1 MMTLALIPVRNPF
14 AGASM
19 RYLLTNLS
27 LNLGEEKLDLARPL
41 SQALGGKPHDYSDV
55 VLERRSLDARHK
67 GAIRFLVALSFETQ
81 RDFADMELSPGL
93 KLEPAPP
100 LSPYLVAP
108 APRKSRVVIV
118 GSGPAGTFCA
128 LRLLDYGIEPII
140 LERGP
145 AMSERVQCINEL
157 WQHGKLNPEANSQ
170 FGEGGAGTFSDGKLT
185 TRIGHP
191 ATRYVLETFVNY
203 GANPRILYLAKPH
216 VGTDVI
222 RKCSVLIRKAAETR
236 GVRYRWKSK
245 LTDIHFENGN
255 VKAAVLQDGEEIP
268 CDAIVLAPGHSARD
282 TFEMLH
288 RHAVAMRQK
297 PFAMGV
303 RVEHPQ
309 DFIDRNQYGPS
320 KGHSSLPPADYK
332 LVCNLGLNR
341 AAYSFC
347 MCPGGEVIQCA
358 SEEGGVVVNG
368 MSNEKRDSGFANSG
382 LVAKVT
388 TADFGSDHLLGGMYF
403 QRTWEQKAFKAA
415 GETYGAPATSV
426 VDFMRMKGSGKLPR
440 TSFRPFAVPSDI
452 RLCLPE
458 FVQEQLRGALPVFDK
473 KIHGFASSEALLIAI
488 ESRTSSPIQLLRG
501 EDGQSVSHQG
511 LYPCGE
517 GAGFAG
523 GITSAAVDG
532 IRVAE
537 WIAQKAG
544 APVFQAFEK
553 QVRASELA
561 NEY

>member
-1 MMTLALIPVRNPF
+1 
-14 AGASM
+14 M
-19 RYLLTNLS
+19 RYLLTNLP
-27 LNLGEEKLDLARPL
+27 LNLGEEKLDLAGPL
-41 SQALGGKPHDYSDV
+41 SHALGGKPADYSGV

-67 GAIRFLVALSFETQ
+67 GAIRFLVALSFDTP
-81 RDFADMELSPGL
+81 RDFAVVELSAGL

-108 APRKSRVVIV
+108 APTKPRVVIV

-128 LRLLDYGIEPII
+128 LRLLDYGIEPIL

-145 AMSERVQCINEL
+145 AMGERVQAINAL
-157 WQHGKLNPEANSQ
+157 WQSGKLNPEANSQ

-191 ATRYVLETFVNY
+191 ATRYVLETFVKY

-222 RKCSVLIRKAAETR
+222 RKCSVRIRKDAEAR
-236 GVRYRWKSK
+236 GVRYLWKSK
-245 LTDIHFENGN
+245 LTDIHFEKGK
-255 VKAAVLQDGEEIP
+255 VRAAVLQNGEEIP

-288 RHAVAMRQK
+288 RHGIAMRQK

-309 DFIDRNQYGPS
+309 DFIDKNQYGPS
-320 KGHSSLPPADYK
+320 KGHPSLPPADYK

-403 QRTWEQKAFKAA
+403 QRIWEQKAFHAA
-415 GETYGAPATSV
+415 GETYGAPATSML
-426 VDFMRMKGSGKLPR
+426 DFMRLKGSGQLPR
-440 TSFRPFAVPSDI
+440 TSFRPFAVPSVL

-458 FVQEQLRGALPVFDK
+458 FVQEQLRGALPAFDK
-473 KIHGFASSEALLIAI
+473 KIHGFTSKEAILLAI
-488 ESRTSSPIQLLRG
+488 ESRTSSPIQLMRG
-501 EDGQSVSHQG
+501 EDGQSISHAG

-544 APVFQAFEK
+544 APAFQAFEK
-553 QVRASELA
+553 SVRASELA

>member
-1 MMTLALIPVRNPF
+1 
-14 AGASM
+14 M
-19 RYLLTNLS
+19 RYLISNLP
-27 LNLGEEKLDLARPL
+27 LNLGDEALDLTRPL
-41 SQALGGKPHDYSDV
+41 AQALGGAPRDYRAV
-55 VLERRSLDARHK
+55 TLERRSLDARHK
-67 GAIRFLVALSFETQ
+67 GAIRFLTALSFDTE
-81 RDFADMELSPGL
+81 RRLEMGSLPGGL
-93 KLEPAPP
+93 KLDPAPV
-100 LSPYLVAP
+100 STPYAVAP
-108 APRKSRVVIV
+108 PPCKPRVVIV

-128 LRLLDYGIEPII
+128 LRLLDYGLEPIV

-145 AMSERVQCINEL
+145 AMGERVKAITGL
-157 WQHGKLNPEANSQ
+157 WKDAVLDPEANAQ

-191 ATRYVLETFVNY
+191 ATRYVLEAFVRF
-203 GANPRILYLAKPH
+203 GANPRILYLSKPH

-222 RKCSVLIRKAAETR
+222 RRCAVLIRKEAEAR
-236 GVRYRWKSK
+236 GARYRFRAR
-245 LTDIHFENGN
+245 LVDVRFDATGR
-255 VKAAVLQDGEEIP
+255 VRAAALASGEELP
-268 CDAIVLAPGHSARD
+268 CEALVLAPGHSARD

-288 RHAVAMRQK
+288 GHGLAMRQK

-309 DFIDRNQYGPS
+309 DLIDRSQYGPS
-320 KGHSSLPPADYK
+320 AGHPSLPAADYK
-332 LVCNLGLNR
+332 LVCNFGLNR

-347 MCPGGEVIQCA
+347 MCPGGEVTQCS
-358 SEEGGVVVNG
+358 SEPGGVVVNG

-382 LVAKVT
+382 LVAKVN

-403 QRTWEQKAFKAA
+403 QRRWEQAAFRAA
-415 GETYGAPATSV
+415 GETYGAPAMAV
-426 VDFMRMKGSGKLPR
+426 QDFLKGRATGQLPR
-440 TSFRPFAVPSDI
+440 TSFRPFAVAAD
-452 RLCLPE
+452 LQTCLPD
-458 FVQEQLRGALPVFDK
+458 FVREQLAGALPAFDRK
-473 KIHGFASSEALLIAI
+473 LHGFTSREAILLAI

-501 EDGQSVSHQG
+501 EDGQSLSHPG

-537 WIAQKAG
+537 WIAQASG
-544 APVFQAFEK
+544 APIFQPFEK
-553 QVRASELA
+553 QVRAADLA

>member
-1 MMTLALIPVRNPF
+1 
-14 AGASM
+14 M
-19 RYLLTNLS
+19 RYLLSNLP
-27 LNLGEEKLDLARPL
+27 LNLGEEALDLAKPL
-41 SQALGGKPHDYSDV
+41 AHALGGAPKEYRAV
-55 VLERRSLDARHK
+55 TLERRSLDARHK
-67 GAIRFLVALSFETQ
+67 GAIRFLTALSFESN
-81 RDFADMELSPGL
+81 RALVLGPLPGGL
-93 KLEPAPP
+93 KLDQAPDSAP
-100 LSPYLVAP
+100 YTVASP
-108 APRKSRVVIV
+108 PRRPRVVVV

-128 LRLLDYGIEPII
+128 LRLLDYGIEPVV

-145 AMSERVQCINEL
+145 AMGERVKAIAGL
-157 WQHGKLNPEANSQ
+157 WKDAVLDPEANAQ

-191 ATRYVLETFVNY
+191 ATRYVLDAFVRF

-222 RKCSVLIRKAAETR
+222 RRCAVLIRKEAEARGAQYRFHSRLADVRFDAA
-236 GVRYRWKSK
+236 GQVC
-245 LTDIHFENGN
+245 
-255 VKAAVLQDGEEIP
+255 AAVLADGEEIP
-268 CDAIVLAPGHSARD
+268 CEALVLAPGHSARD

-288 RHAVAMRQK
+288 GHGVAMRQK

-309 DFIDRNQYGPS
+309 DLIDRSQYGPS
-320 KGHSSLPPADYK
+320 MGHPSLPAADYK
-332 LVCNLGLNR
+332 LVCNFGLNR

-347 MCPGGEVIQCA
+347 MCPGGEVIQCS
-358 SEEGGVVVNG
+358 SEAGGVVVNG
-368 MSNEKRDSGFANSG
+368 MSNEKRNSGFANSG
-382 LVAKVT
+382 LVAKVN

-403 QRTWEQKAFKAA
+403 QRKWEQAAFRAA
-415 GETYGAPATSV
+415 GETYGAPAMAV
-426 VDFMRMKGSGKLPR
+426 QDFLKGRATGRLPR
-440 TSFRPFAVPSDI
+440 TSFRPFAVAADLST
-452 RLCLPE
+452 CLPD
-458 FVQEQLRGALPVFDK
+458 FVQEQLVGALPTFDK
-473 KIHGFASSEALLIAI
+473 KIHGFASREAILLAI

-501 EDGQSVSHQG
+501 ENGQSVSHPG

-537 WIAQKAG
+537 WIAQTAG

-553 QVRASELA
+553 QVRAGDLA

>member
-1 MMTLALIPVRNPF
+1 
-14 AGASM
+14 M
-19 RYLLTNLS
+19 RYLLSNLP
-27 LNLGEEKLDLARPL
+27 LALGEEALDPAAVLAR
-41 SQALGGKPHDYSDV
+41 ALGGGPGAYRSA

-67 GAIRFLVALSFETQ
+67 GAIRFLATFSFE
-81 RDFADMELSPGL
+81 ADQDLPDAALPVGA
-93 KLEPAPP
+93 KLTEAPP
-100 LSPYLVAP
+100 PSPYAVP
-108 APRKSRVVIV
+108 PVPSRPRVVVV

-128 LRLLDYGIEPII
+128 LRLLDYGIAPVV

-145 AMSERVQCINEL
+145 AMSERVQGVNAL
-157 WQHGKLNPEANSQ
+157 WKEGRFVPDANAQ

-191 ATRYVLETFVNY
+191 ATRYVLEAFVKH

-222 RKCSVLIRKAAETR
+222 RKCAVLMRRDAEAR
-236 GVRYRWKSK
+236 GAVYRWKSP
-245 LTDIHFENGN
+245 LADLRFDGEGR
-255 VKAAVLQDGEEIP
+255 VRAAVLASGEELP
-268 CDAIVLAPGHSARD
+268 CDALVLAPGHSARD

-288 RHAVAMRQK
+288 RHGVAMRQK
-297 PFAMGV
+297 PFAVGV
-303 RVEHPQ
+303 RIEHPQ
-309 DFIDRNQYGPS
+309 DLIDRAQYGPS
-320 KGHSSLPPADYK
+320 KGHPSLPPADYK
-332 LVCNLGLNR
+332 LVCNFGLNR

-368 MSNEKRDSGFANSG
+368 MSNEARNSGFANSG
-382 LVAKVT
+382 LVAKVNT
-388 TADFGSDHLLGGMYF
+388 SDFGSEHLLAGMHF
-403 QRTWEQKAFKAA
+403 QRTWEQKAFRAA

-426 VDFMRMKGSGKLPR
+426 FDFLKGRASGQLPR
-440 TSFRPFAVPSDI
+440 SSFRPFAVPADI
-452 RLCLPE
+452 RTCLPD
-458 FVQEQLRGALPVFDK
+458 FIQEQIRGALPVFDK
-473 KIHGFASSEALLIAI
+473 KLHGFTSREALLLAI

-501 EDGQSVSHQG
+501 EDGQSVSHPG

>member
-1 MMTLALIPVRNPF
+1 MDPGLEPRRAPTAEDPV
-14 AGASM
+14 
-19 RYLLTNLS
+19 RYLLANLP
-27 LNLGEEKLDLARPL
+27 LNLGEEALDLAVPL
-41 SQALGGKPHDYSDV
+41 AHALGGRAGDYRAV
-55 VLERRSLDARHK
+55 ALERRSLDARHK
-67 GAIRFLVALSFETQ
+67 GAIRFLVSLSFETE
-81 RDFADMELSPGL
+81 RPLALGLLPGGL
-93 KLEPAPP
+93 KLDPAPEAA
-100 LSPYLVAP
+100 PYAVP
-108 APRKSRVVIV
+108 PVTRKPRVVVV

-128 LRLLDYGIEPII
+128 LRLLDYGLEPVV

-145 AMSERVQCINEL
+145 AMGERVKAISGL
-157 WQHGKLNPEANSQ
+157 WKDAVLDPEANAQ

-191 ATRYVLETFVNY
+191 ATRYVLDTFVRF

-222 RKCSVLIRKAAETR
+222 RRCAVLIRKDAEAR
-236 GVRYRWKSK
+236 GARYRFRAR
-245 LTDIHFENGN
+245 LADVRFDERGR
-255 VKAAVLQDGEEIP
+255 VRAAVLEGGEEIP
-268 CDAIVLAPGHSARD
+268 CEALVLAPGHSARD

-288 RHAVAMRQK
+288 RHGVAMRQK

-309 DFIDRNQYGPS
+309 DLVDRAQYGPS
-320 KGHSSLPPADYK
+320 AGHPSLPAADYK
-332 LVCNLGLNR
+332 LVCNFGLNR

-358 SEEGGVVVNG
+358 SEPGGVVVNG

-382 LVAKVT
+382 LVAKVN
-388 TADFGSDHLLGGMYF
+388 TADFGSDHPLAGMHF
-403 QRTWEQKAFKAA
+403 QRTWEQAAFRAA
-415 GETYGAPATSV
+415 GETYGAPAMAV
-426 VDFMRMKGSGKLPR
+426 QDFLRNRATGRLPR
-440 TSFRPFAVPSDI
+440 TSFRPFAVAADL
-452 RLCLPE
+452 RTCLPG
-458 FVQEQLRGALPVFDK
+458 FVQEQLAGALPVFDRK
-473 KIHGFASSEALLIAI
+473 LHGFASREAILLAI

-501 EDGQSVSHQG
+501 EDGQSVSHPG

-537 WIAQKAG
+537 WIARSAG
-544 APVFQAFEK
+544 AEVFQPFEK
-553 QVRASELA
+553 QVRAGDLA

>member
-1 MMTLALIPVRNPF
+1 
-14 AGASM
+14 M
-19 RYLLTNLS
+19 RYLLTNLPLS
-27 LNLGEEKLDLARPL
+27 LGEEKLELAKLL
-41 SQALGGKPHDYSDV
+41 SHALGGQPLDYSDV

-81 RDFADMELSPGL
+81 RDFSGQELLPGL

-100 LSPYLVAP
+100 PSPYLVAH
-108 APRKSRVVIV
+108 APRKPRVVIV

-128 LRLLDYGIEPII
+128 LRLLDYGIEPIM

-145 AMSERVQCINEL
+145 SMSERVQSINAL
-157 WQHGKLNPEANSQ
+157 WQHGKLDPEANSQ

-191 ATRYVLETFVNY
+191 ATRYVLETFVKF

-222 RKCSVLIRKAAETR
+222 RKCSVLIRKEAEAR
-236 GVRYRWKSK
+236 GVCYRWKSK
-245 LTDIHFENGN
+245 LADIQFEHGK
-255 VKAAVLQDGEEIP
+255 VKAAVLQGGEEIP

-288 RHAVAMRQK
+288 LHGVAMRQK

-309 DFIDRNQYGPS
+309 DFIDKNQYGPS
-320 KGHSSLPPADYK
+320 KGHPSLPPADYK

-382 LVAKVT
+382 LVAKVNT
-388 TADFGSDHLLGGMYF
+388 SDFGNDHLLGGMYF

-426 VDFMRMKGSGKLPR
+426 LDFLRATASGKLPR

-452 RLCLPE
+452 RLCLPD

-473 KIHGFASSEALLIAI
+473 KIHGFASREALLLAI

-532 IRVAE
+532 IRVAG

-544 APVFQAFEK
+544 SPMFEAFEK

>member
-1 MMTLALIPVRNPF
+1 
-14 AGASM
+14 M
-19 RYLLTNLS
+19 RYLISNLP
-27 LNLGEEKLDLARPL
+27 LNLGDEALDLTRPL
-41 SQALGGKPHDYSDV
+41 AQALGGAPRDYRAV
-55 VLERRSLDARHK
+55 TLERRSLDARHK
-67 GAIRFLVALSFETQ
+67 GAIRFLTALSFDTE
-81 RDFADMELSPGL
+81 RRLEMGSLPGGL
-93 KLEPAPP
+93 KLDPAPV
-100 LSPYLVAP
+100 STPYAVAP
-108 APRKSRVVIV
+108 PPCKPRVVIV

-128 LRLLDYGIEPII
+128 LRLLDYGLEPIV

-145 AMSERVQCINEL
+145 AMGERVKAITGL
-157 WQHGKLNPEANSQ
+157 WKDAVLDPEANAQ

-191 ATRYVLETFVNY
+191 ATRYVLEAFVRF
-203 GANPRILYLAKPH
+203 GANPRILYLSKPH

-222 RKCSVLIRKAAETR
+222 RRCAVLIRKEAEAR
-236 GVRYRWKSK
+236 GARYRFRAR
-245 LTDIHFENGN
+245 LVDVRFDATGR
-255 VKAAVLQDGEEIP
+255 VRAAVLASGEELP
-268 CDAIVLAPGHSARD
+268 CEALVLAPGHSARD

-288 RHAVAMRQK
+288 GHGLAMRQK

-309 DFIDRNQYGPS
+309 DLIDRSQYGPS
-320 KGHSSLPPADYK
+320 AGHPSLPAADYK
-332 LVCNLGLNR
+332 LVCNFGLNR

-347 MCPGGEVIQCA
+347 MCPGGEVTQCS
-358 SEEGGVVVNG
+358 SEPGGVVVNG

-382 LVAKVT
+382 LVAKVN

-403 QRTWEQKAFKAA
+403 QRRWEQAAFRAA
-415 GETYGAPATSV
+415 GETYGAPAMAV
-426 VDFMRMKGSGKLPR
+426 QDFLKGRATGQLPR
-440 TSFRPFAVPSDI
+440 TSFRPFAVAAD
-452 RLCLPE
+452 LQTCLPD
-458 FVQEQLRGALPVFDK
+458 FVREQLAGALPAFDRK
-473 KIHGFASSEALLIAI
+473 LHGFTSREAILLAI

-501 EDGQSVSHQG
+501 EDGQSLSHPG

-537 WIAQKAG
+537 WIAQASG
-544 APVFQAFEK
+544 APIFQPFEK
-553 QVRASELA
+553 QVRAADLA

>member
-1 MMTLALIPVRNPF
+1 
-14 AGASM
+14 M
-19 RYLLTNLS
+19 RYLLTNLP
-27 LNLGEEKLDLARPL
+27 LNLGEEKLDLAKPL
-41 SQALGGKPHDYSDV
+41 SHALGGKAVDYSDV

-81 RDFADMELSPGL
+81 RDFSGKELWPGL

-100 LSPYLVAP
+100 PSPYLVAH
-108 APRKSRVVIV
+108 APRKPRVVIV

-128 LRLLDYGIEPII
+128 LRLLDYGLEPII

-145 AMSERVQCINEL
+145 SMSERVSSINAL
-157 WQHGKLNPEANSQ
+157 WQQGKLDPEANAQ

-191 ATRYVLETFVNY
+191 ATRYVLETFVKF

-222 RKCSVLIRKAAETR
+222 RKCSVLIRKEAEAR

-245 LTDIHFENGN
+245 LAEIQFEHGN

-268 CDAIVLAPGHSARD
+268 CEAIVLAPGHSARD

-288 RHAVAMRQK
+288 RHGVAMRQK

-309 DFIDRNQYGPS
+309 AFIDQNQYGPS
-320 KGHSSLPPADYK
+320 KGHPSLPPADYK

-388 TADFGSDHLLGGMYF
+388 TSDFGSDHLLGGMYF
-403 QRTWEQKAFKAA
+403 QRNWEQKAFRAA

-426 VDFMRMKGSGKLPR
+426 LDFLRMKASGKLPR

-452 RLCLPE
+452 RLCLPD
-458 FVQEQLRGALPVFDK
+458 FVQEQLRCALPVFDK
-473 KIHGFASSEALLIAI
+473 KIHGFASSEALLLAI

-501 EDGQSVSHQG
+501 EDGQSISHQG

-537 WIAQKAG
+537 WLAQKAG

>member
-1 MMTLALIPVRNPF
+1 
-14 AGASM
+14 M
-19 RYLLTNLS
+19 RYLLTNLP

-41 SQALGGKPHDYSDV
+41 SHALGGKPSDYSGV

-67 GAIRFLVALSFETQ
+67 GAIRFLVALGFDTS
-81 RDFADMELSPGL
+81 RDLGKVELLAGL
-93 KLEPAPP
+93 KLEVVPP
-100 LSPYLVAP
+100 PSPYFVDP
-108 APRKSRVVIV
+108 VPRRPRVVIV

-128 LRLLDYGIEPII
+128 LRLLDYGIEPIM

-145 AMSERVQCINEL
+145 AMSERVQSINAL
-157 WQHGKLNPEANSQ
+157 WQKGILNPEANSQ

-191 ATRYVLETFVNY
+191 ATRYVLETFVRY
-203 GANPRILYLAKPH
+203 GANPRILYLSKPH

-222 RKCSVLIRKAAETR
+222 RKCSVLIRKDAEAR
-236 GVRYRWKSK
+236 GVTYRWKAK
-245 LTDIHFENGN
+245 LADICFENGA
-255 VKAAVLQDGEEIP
+255 VRAAVLPDGEQIP

-288 RHAVAMRQK
+288 RHGVAMRQK

-309 DFIDRNQYGPS
+309 DFIDKNQYGPS
-320 KGHSSLPPADYK
+320 KGHPSLPPADYK

-347 MCPGGEVIQCA
+347 MCPGGEVIQCS

-382 LVAKVT
+382 LVAKVNT
-388 TADFGSDHLLGGMYF
+388 SDFGSDHLLGGMYF
-403 QRTWEQKAFKAA
+403 QRRWEQQAFKAA
-415 GETYGAPATSV
+415 GGTYGAPATSV
-426 VDFMRMKGSGKLPR
+426 WDFLRLKGSGQLPR
-440 TSFRPFAVPSDI
+440 TSFRPFAVPADL
-452 RLCLPE
+452 RTCLPD

-473 KIHGFASSEALLIAI
+473 KIHGFASREAILLAI

-537 WIAQKAG
+537 WIAQNAG
-544 APVFQAFEK
+544 APIFQAFEK

>member
-1 MMTLALIPVRNPF
+1 V
-14 AGASM
+14 
-19 RYLLTNLS
+19 RYLLSNLP
-27 LNLGEEKLDLARPL
+27 LNLGEESLDLAKPL
-41 SQALGGKPHDYSDV
+41 AHALGGQPGDYRSV
-55 VLERRSLDARHK
+55 ALERRSLDARHK
-67 GAIRFLVALSFETQ
+67 GAIRFLATLSFELE
-81 RDFADMELSPGL
+81 RVLELGPLPGGL
-93 KLEPAPP
+93 KLDAAP
-100 LSPYLVAP
+100 VATSYGVAQP
-108 APRKSRVVIV
+108 PRKPRVVVV

-128 LRLLDYGIEPII
+128 LRLLDYGIEPVV

-145 AMSERVQCINEL
+145 AMGERVKAISGL
-157 WQHGKLNPEANSQ
+157 WQDAVLDPEANAQ

-191 ATRYVLETFVNY
+191 ATRYVLETFVRF

-222 RKCSVLIRKAAETR
+222 RRCAVLIRKAAEAR
-236 GVRYRWKSK
+236 GAQYRFRARLEEVRFDEQGR
-245 LTDIHFENGN
+245 IR
-255 VKAAVLQDGEEIP
+255 AAVLASGEELP
-268 CDAIVLAPGHSARD
+268 CEALVLAPGHSARD

-288 RHAVAMRQK
+288 GHGVAMRQK

-309 DFIDRNQYGPS
+309 ELIDRSQYGPGV
-320 KGHSSLPPADYK
+320 GHPSLAAADYK
-332 LVCNLGLNR
+332 LVCNFGLNR

-347 MCPGGEVIQCA
+347 MCPGGEVIQCS
-358 SEEGGVVVNG
+358 SEPGGVVVNG
-368 MSNEKRDSGFANSG
+368 MSNEKRNSGFANSG
-382 LVAKVT
+382 LVAKVN

-403 QRTWEQKAFKAA
+403 QRKWEQAAFRAA
-415 GETYGAPATSV
+415 GETYGAPAMAV
-426 VDFMRMKGSGKLPR
+426 QDFIKGRATGRLPR
-440 TSFRPFAVPSDI
+440 TSFKPYAVAADLST
-452 RLCLPE
+452 CLPD
-458 FVQEQLRGALPVFDK
+458 FVREQLAGALPTFDR
-473 KIHGFASSEALLIAI
+473 KIHGFASREAILLAI

-501 EDGQSVSHQG
+501 ENGQSVSHPG

-537 WIAQKAG
+537 WIAQAAG
-544 APVFQAFEK
+544 APAFQPFEK
-553 QVRASELA
+553 QVRAADLA

>member
-1 MMTLALIPVRNPF
+1 
-14 AGASM
+14 M
-19 RYLLTNLS
+19 RYLLSNLP
-27 LNLGEEKLDLARPL
+27 LNLGEEALDLAKPL
-41 SQALGGKPHDYSDV
+41 AHALGGGPKDYRAV
-55 VLERRSLDARHK
+55 TLERRSLDARHK
-67 GAIRFLVALSFETQ
+67 GAIRFLTALSFETD
-81 RDFADMELSPGL
+81 RRLELGQLPGGL
-93 KLEPAPP
+93 KLDPATELAPYAVVPP
-100 LSPYLVAP
+100 
-108 APRKSRVVIV
+108 PRRPRVVVV

-128 LRLLDYGIEPII
+128 LRLLDYGIEPIV

-145 AMSERVQCINEL
+145 AMGERVKAIAGL
-157 WQHGKLNPEANSQ
+157 WKDAVLDPEANAQ

-191 ATRYVLETFVNY
+191 ATRYVLETFVRF
-203 GANPRILYLAKPH
+203 GANARVLYLAKPH

-222 RKCSVLIRKAAETR
+222 RRCAVLIRKEAEAR
-236 GVRYRWKSK
+236 GAQYRFRARLEDVRFDDR
-245 LTDIHFENGN
+245 GC
-255 VKAAVLQDGEEIP
+255 VRAAVLADGEEIP
-268 CDAIVLAPGHSARD
+268 CEALVLAPGHSARD

-288 RHAVAMRQK
+288 GHGVAMRQK

-309 DFIDRNQYGPS
+309 DLIDRSQYGPS
-320 KGHSSLPPADYK
+320 AGHPSLPAADYK
-332 LVCNLGLNR
+332 LVCNFGLNR

-347 MCPGGEVIQCA
+347 MCPGGEVIQCS
-358 SEEGGVVVNG
+358 SEPGGVVVNG

-382 LVAKVT
+382 LVAKVN

-403 QRTWEQKAFKAA
+403 QRTWEQAAYRAA
-415 GETYGAPATSV
+415 GETYGAPAMSV
-426 VDFMRMKGSGKLPR
+426 QDFLKGRATGRLPR
-440 TSFRPFAVPSDI
+440 TSFKPFAVAADL
-452 RLCLPE
+452 RTCLPE
-458 FVQEQLRGALPVFDK
+458 FVREQLAGALPTFDK
-473 KIHGFASSEALLIAI
+473 KIHGFASSQAILLAI

-501 EDGQSVSHQG
+501 EDGQSVSHPG

-537 WIAQKAG
+537 WIAQSAG
-544 APVFQAFEK
+544 APVFQSFEK
-553 QVRASELA
+553 QVRVGDLA

>member
-1 MMTLALIPVRNPF
+1 
-14 AGASM
+14 M
-19 RYLLTNLS
+19 RYLISNLP
-27 LNLGEEKLDLARPL
+27 LNLGEEALDLGLPL
-41 SQALGGKPHDYSDV
+41 AHALGGTSGDYRAV
-55 VLERRSLDARHK
+55 TLERRSLDARHK
-67 GAIRFLVALSFETQ
+67 GAIRFLTALSFESDRVLT
-81 RDFADMELSPGL
+81 LGPLPGGL
-93 KLEPAPP
+93 KLDLAPVAAPYAVAQPARRP
-100 LSPYLVAP
+100 
-108 APRKSRVVIV
+108 RVVVV

-128 LRLLDYGIEPII
+128 LRLLDYGIEPVV

-145 AMSERVQCINEL
+145 AMGERVKAISGL
-157 WQHGKLNPEANSQ
+157 WREALLDPEANAQ

-191 ATRYVLETFVNY
+191 ATRYVMETFVRF

-222 RKCSVLIRKAAETR
+222 RRCAVLIRKEAQARGAE
-236 GVRYRWKSK
+236 YRFRSR
-245 LTDIHFENGN
+245 LGEIRFDDQGRVE
-255 VKAAVLQDGEEIP
+255 AAVLANGEEIP
-268 CDAIVLAPGHSARD
+268 CEALVLAPGHSARD

-288 RHAVAMRQK
+288 AHGVAMRQK

-309 DFIDRNQYGPS
+309 DLIDRSQYGPS
-320 KGHSSLPPADYK
+320 TGHPSLPAADYK
-332 LVCNLGLNR
+332 LVCNFGLNR

-347 MCPGGEVIQCA
+347 MCPGGEVIQCS
-358 SEEGGVVVNG
+358 SEPGGVVVNG

-382 LVAKVT
+382 LVAKVNT
-388 TADFGSDHLLGGMYF
+388 SDFGSEHLLGGMYF
-403 QRTWEQKAFKAA
+403 QRKWEQAAFRAA
-415 GETYGAPATSV
+415 NETYGAPAMAV
-426 VDFMRMKGSGKLPR
+426 QDFLQGRATGKLPR
-440 TSFRPFAVPSDI
+440 TSFRPFAVAAD
-452 RLCLPE
+452 LNTCLPG
-458 FVQEQLRGALPVFDK
+458 FVREQLAGALPSFDK
-473 KIHGFASSEALLIAI
+473 KIHGFASREAILLGI

-501 EDGQSVSHQG
+501 DNGQSISHPG

-537 WIAQKAG
+537 WIAQAAG
-544 APVFQAFEK
+544 APVFQPFEK
-553 QVRASELA
+553 QARAGDLA

>member
-1 MMTLALIPVRNPF
+1 
-14 AGASM
+14 M
-19 RYLLTNLS
+19 RYLLTNLP
-27 LNLGEEKLDLARPL
+27 LNLGEETLDLAVPL
-41 SQALGGKPHDYSDV
+41 AHALGGRPGDYRAV
-55 VLERRSLDARHK
+55 TLERRSLDARHK
-67 GAIRFLVALSFETQ
+67 GAIRFLVSLGFETD
-81 RDFADMELSPGL
+81 RSLEPGPLPGGL
-93 KLEPAPP
+93 KLEPAPAMA
-100 LSPYLVAP
+100 PYAVP
-108 APRKSRVVIV
+108 PVPRRPRVVVV

-128 LRLLDYGIEPII
+128 LRLLDYGIEPIV

-145 AMSERVQCINEL
+145 AMGERVKAIAGL
-157 WQHGKLNPEANSQ
+157 WKDAVLDPEANAQ

-191 ATRYVLETFVNY
+191 ATRYVLDAFVRF

-222 RKCSVLIRKAAETR
+222 RRCAVLIRKDAEAR
-236 GVRYRWKSK
+236 GARYRFRAR
-245 LTDIHFENGN
+245 LTDVRFDGEGR
-255 VKAAVLQDGEEIP
+255 VRAAVLEGGEEIP
-268 CDAIVLAPGHSARD
+268 CDALVLAPGHSARD

-288 RHAVAMRQK
+288 RHGVAMRQK

-303 RVEHPQ
+303 RIEHPQ
-309 DFIDRNQYGPS
+309 DLVDRAQYGPS
-320 KGHSSLPPADYK
+320 SGHPSLPAADYK
-332 LVCNLGLNR
+332 LVCNFGLNR

-358 SEEGGVVVNG
+358 SEPGGVVVNG

-382 LVAKVT
+382 LVAKVNT
-388 TADFGSDHLLGGMYF
+388 SDFGSDHLLAGMHF
-403 QRTWEQKAFKAA
+403 QRRWEQAAYRAA
-415 GETYGAPATSV
+415 GETYGAPAMAV
-426 VDFMRMKGSGKLPR
+426 QDFMKGRATGRLPR
-440 TSFRPFAVPSDI
+440 SSFKPFAVAADL
-452 RLCLPE
+452 RTCLPD
-458 FVQEQLRGALPVFDK
+458 FIQEQLAGALPVFDRK
-473 KIHGFASSEALLIAI
+473 LHGFASREAILLAI

-501 EDGQSVSHQG
+501 EDGQSASHPG

-537 WIAQKAG
+537 WIARTAG
-544 APVFQAFEK
+544 AEVFQPFEK
-553 QVRASELA
+553 QVRAGDLA

>member
-1 MMTLALIPVRNPF
+1 
-14 AGASM
+14 M
-19 RYLLTNLS
+19 RYLLSNLP
-27 LNLGEEKLDLARPL
+27 LNLGEEALDLAVPL
-41 SQALGGKPHDYSDV
+41 AHALGGKPTDYRAV
-55 VLERRSLDARHK
+55 TLERRSLDARHK
-67 GAIRFLVALSFETQ
+67 GAIRFLASLSFATD
-81 RDFADMELSPGL
+81 RPLVPGALAGGL
-93 KLEPAPP
+93 KLEPAPE
-100 LSPYLVAP
+100 P
-108 APRKSRVVIV
+108 APYAVASPPRRPRVVIV

-128 LRLLDYGIEPII
+128 LRLLDYGIEPIV

-145 AMSERVQCINEL
+145 AMGERVKAIAGL
-157 WQHGKLNPEANSQ
+157 WQEAVLDPEANAQ

-191 ATRYVLETFVNY
+191 ATRYVLEAFVRF
-203 GANPRILYLAKPH
+203 GANPRVLFLAKPH

-222 RKCSVLIRKAAETR
+222 RRCAVRIRKSAEAR
-236 GVRYRWKSK
+236 GAQYRFRARLDDLRFDDRGRVR
-245 LTDIHFENGN
+245 
-255 VKAAVLQDGEEIP
+255 AAVLATGEEIP
-268 CDAIVLAPGHSARD
+268 CEAVVLAPGHSARD

-288 RHAVAMRQK
+288 RHGVAMRQK

-309 DFIDRNQYGPS
+309 DLIDRSQYGPS
-320 KGHSSLPPADYK
+320 AGHPSLPAADYK
-332 LVCNLGLNR
+332 LVCNFGLNR

-347 MCPGGEVIQCA
+347 MCPGGEVTQCT
-358 SEEGGVVVNG
+358 SEPGGVVVNG

-403 QRTWEQKAFKAA
+403 QRRWEQAAFRAA
-415 GETYGAPATSV
+415 GETYGAPAMAV
-426 VDFMRMKGSGKLPR
+426 QDFLKGRGTGRLPR
-440 TSFRPFAVPSDI
+440 SSFRPFAVAADL
-452 RLCLPE
+452 RTCLPD
-458 FVQEQLRGALPVFDK
+458 FIQEQLAGALPTFDR
-473 KIHGFASSEALLIAI
+473 KIHGFASRDAILLAI

-501 EDGQSVSHQG
+501 EDGQSASHAG

-537 WIAQKAG
+537 WIAQAAG
-544 APVFQAFEK
+544 AAVFQPFEK
-553 QVRASELA
+553 QVQAGDLA

>member
-1 MMTLALIPVRNPF
+1 MRFLISNFPLA
-14 AGASM
+14 
-19 RYLLTNLS
+19 
-27 LNLGEEKLDLARPL
+27 LGEEKLDLAKPL
-41 SQALGGKPHDYSDV
+41 AHALGGKPADYRGAA
-55 VLERRSLDARHK
+55 LERRSLDARHK
-67 GAIRFLVALSFETQ
+67 GSIRFLCAISFETD
-81 RDFADMELSPGL
+81 RDLSMAVPPPGA
-93 KLEPAPP
+93 KVDAAP
-100 LSPYLVAP
+100 LAP
-108 APRKSRVVIV
+108 SYSVGSVPRKPRVVVV

-128 LRLLDYGIEPII
+128 LRLLDYGIEPIV

-145 AMSERVQCINEL
+145 DMSERVQGVNEL
-157 WQHGKLNPEANSQ
+157 WEHGRLRPDANAQ

-191 ATRYVLETFVNY
+191 ATRYVIDTFVKF
-203 GANPRILYLAKPH
+203 GAHPRIAYLAKPH

-222 RKCSVLIRKAAETR
+222 RKCAVLMRKDAEKR
-236 GVRYRWKSK
+236 GARYRWKAP
-245 LTDIHFENGN
+245 LLDIRFDEAGR
-255 VKAAVLQDGEEIP
+255 VRAAVLPGGEELP

-288 RHAVAMRQK
+288 RHGVAMRQK

-309 DFIDRNQYGPS
+309 DLVDKAQYGPS
-320 KGHSSLPPADYK
+320 KGHPSLPPADYK
-332 LVCNLGLNR
+332 LVCNFGVNR

-368 MSNEKRDSGFANSG
+368 MSNAARDSGFANSG
-382 LVAKVT
+382 IVAKVNVG
-388 TADFGSDHLLGGMYF
+388 DFGSDHLLGGMYF
-403 QRTWEQKAFKAA
+403 QRKWEQSAFRAA
-415 GETYGAPATSV
+415 KETYGAPAMSV
-426 VDFMRMKGSGKLPR
+426 QDFLKGRATGKLPA
-440 TSFRPFAVPSDI
+440 TSFRPFAVAADL
-452 RLCLPE
+452 RTCLPP
-458 FVQEQLRGALPVFDK
+458 FILEQLAGALPVFDQK
-473 KIHGFASSEALLIAI
+473 LHGYTSAQATMLAI

-501 EDGQSVSHQG
+501 DDGQSLDHPG

-537 WIAQKAG
+537 WIAQTAG
-544 APVFQAFEK
+544 APVFAPFEK
-553 QVRASELA
+553 QIKSADLA

>member
-1 MMTLALIPVRNPF
+1 
-14 AGASM
+14 M
-19 RYLLTNLS
+19 RYLLSNLP
-27 LNLGEEKLDLARPL
+27 LNLGEEALDLARPL
-41 SQALGGKPHDYSDV
+41 AHALGGAPQDYRAAI
-55 VLERRSLDARHK
+55 LERRSLDARHK
-67 GAIRFLVALSFETQ
+67 GAIRFLTAISFESDRVLEQGT
-81 RDFADMELSPGL
+81 LPGGL
-93 KLEPAPP
+93 KIEFAP
-100 LSPYLVAP
+100 LAAPYAVAQP
-108 APRKSRVVIV
+108 PRKPRVVIV

-128 LRLLDYGIEPII
+128 LRLLDYGIEPIV

-145 AMSERVQCINEL
+145 VMGERVKAIAGL
-157 WQHGKLNPEANSQ
+157 WKDAVLDPDANAQ

-191 ATRYVLETFVNY
+191 ATRYVLEAFVRF
-203 GANPRILYLAKPH
+203 GANPRILYLSKPH

-222 RKCSVLIRKAAETR
+222 RRCTVLIRKEAEARGAQYRFRSRLLDVRFDEAGRVRAAMLE
-236 GVRYRWKSK
+236 S
-245 LTDIHFENGN
+245 
-255 VKAAVLQDGEEIP
+255 GEEIP
-268 CDAIVLAPGHSARD
+268 CEALVLAPGHSARD

-288 RHAVAMRQK
+288 GHGVAMRQK

-309 DFIDRNQYGPS
+309 DLINRSQYGPS
-320 KGHSSLPPADYK
+320 AGHPSLPAADYK
-332 LVCNLGLNR
+332 LVCNFGLNR

-347 MCPGGEVIQCA
+347 MCPGGEVIQCS
-358 SEEGGVVVNG
+358 SEPGGVVVNG

-382 LVAKVT
+382 LVAKVN

-403 QRTWEQKAFKAA
+403 QRKWEQAAFRAA
-415 GETYGAPATSV
+415 GETYGAPAMAV
-426 VDFMRMKGSGKLPR
+426 QDFIQGRATGQLPR
-440 TSFRPFAVPSDI
+440 TSFKPFAVAAD
-452 RLCLPE
+452 LQTCLPD
-458 FVQEQLRGALPVFDK
+458 FVREQLAGALPTFDK
-473 KIHGFASSEALLIAI
+473 KIHGFASREAILLAI

-501 EDGQSVSHQG
+501 EDGQSVSHPG

-537 WIAQKAG
+537 WIAQAAG
-544 APVFQAFEK
+544 APVFQPFEK
-553 QVRASELA
+553 QVRAADLA

>member
-1 MMTLALIPVRNPF
+1 
-14 AGASM
+14 M
-19 RYLLTNLS
+19 RYLLSNLL
-27 LNLGEEKLDLARPL
+27 LNLGEEALDLAKPL
-41 SQALGGKPHDYSDV
+41 AHALGGAAEDYRAV
-55 VLERRSLDARHK
+55 TLERRSLDARHK
-67 GAIRFLVALSFETQ
+67 GAIRFLATLGFESDRALVLGP
-81 RDFADMELSPGL
+81 MPGGL
-93 KLEPAPP
+93 KLDA
-100 LSPYLVAP
+100 AP
-108 APRKSRVVIV
+108 ALAPYAVASPPRRPRVVVV

-128 LRLLDYGIEPII
+128 LRLLDYGLEPVV

-145 AMSERVQCINEL
+145 AMGERVKAIAGL
-157 WQHGKLNPEANSQ
+157 WKDAVLDPEANAQ

-191 ATRYVLETFVNY
+191 ATRYVLDAFVRF

-222 RKCSVLIRKAAETR
+222 RRCTVLIRKEAEAR
-236 GVRYRWKSK
+236 GARYRFRAR
-245 LTDIHFENGN
+245 LADVRFDEQGR
-255 VKAAVLQDGEEIP
+255 VRAAVLASGEEIP
-268 CDAIVLAPGHSARD
+268 CEALVLAPGHSARD

-288 RHAVAMRQK
+288 GHGVAMRQK

-309 DFIDRNQYGPS
+309 DLIDRSQYGPNA
-320 KGHSSLPPADYK
+320 GHPSLPAADYK
-332 LVCNLGLNR
+332 LVCNFGLNR

-347 MCPGGEVIQCA
+347 MCPGGEVIQCS
-358 SEEGGVVVNG
+358 SEPGGVVVNG

-382 LVAKVT
+382 LVAKVN

-403 QRTWEQKAFKAA
+403 QRKWEQAAFRAA
-415 GETYGAPATSV
+415 GETYGAPAMGV
-426 VDFMRMKGSGKLPR
+426 QDFLKGRATGRLPN
-440 TSFRPFAVPSDI
+440 TSFKPFAVAADL
-452 RLCLPE
+452 RTCLPD
-458 FVQEQLRGALPVFDK
+458 FVWEQLAGALPDFDK
-473 KIHGFASSEALLIAI
+473 KIHGFASREAIMLAI

-501 EDGQSVSHQG
+501 EDGQSVSHPG

-537 WIAQKAG
+537 WIAQGAG
-544 APVFQAFEK
+544 APVFLPFEK
-553 QVRASELA
+553 QVRVGDLA

>member
-1 MMTLALIPVRNPF
+1 
-14 AGASM
+14 M
-19 RYLLTNLS
+19 RYLLSNLP
-27 LNLGEEKLDLARPL
+27 LNLGEESLDLAKPL
-41 SQALGGKPHDYSDV
+41 AHALGGQAMDYRSIT
-55 VLERRSLDARHK
+55 LERRSLDARHK
-67 GAIRFLVALSFETQ
+67 GAIRFLAALAFDTD
-81 RDFADMELSPGL
+81 RPLAIGPLAGGL
-93 KLEPAPP
+93 KLDAAP
-100 LSPYLVAP
+100 VATSYAVMQP
-108 APRKSRVVIV
+108 PRCPRVVVV

-128 LRLLDYGIEPII
+128 LRLLDYGLEPVV

-145 AMSERVQCINEL
+145 AMGERVKAISGL
-157 WQHGKLNPEANSQ
+157 WQDAVLDPEANAQ

-191 ATRYVLETFVNY
+191 ATRYVLETFVRF

-222 RKCSVLIRKAAETR
+222 RRCAVLIRKAAEAR
-236 GVRYRWKSK
+236 GAQYRFRARLAEVRFDEQGR
-245 LTDIHFENGN
+245 
-255 VKAAVLQDGEEIP
+255 VRAAVLASGEELP
-268 CDAIVLAPGHSARD
+268 CEALVLAPGHSARD

-288 RHAVAMRQK
+288 GHGVAMRQK

-309 DFIDRNQYGPS
+309 DLIDRSQYGPGA
-320 KGHSSLPPADYK
+320 GHPSLAAADYK
-332 LVCNLGLNR
+332 LVCNFGLNR

-347 MCPGGEVIQCA
+347 MCPGGEVIQCS
-358 SEEGGVVVNG
+358 SEPGGVVVNG
-368 MSNEKRDSGFANSG
+368 MSNEKRNSGFANSG
-382 LVAKVT
+382 LVAKVN

-403 QRTWEQKAFKAA
+403 QRKWEQAAFRAA
-415 GETYGAPATSV
+415 GETYGAPAMAV
-426 VDFMRMKGSGKLPR
+426 QDFIKGRATGRLPR
-440 TSFRPFAVPSDI
+440 TSFKPYAVAADLST
-452 RLCLPE
+452 CLPD
-458 FVQEQLRGALPVFDK
+458 FVREQLAGALPAFDR
-473 KIHGFASSEALLIAI
+473 KIHGFTSREAILLAI

-501 EDGQSVSHQG
+501 ENGQSVSHPG

-537 WIAQKAG
+537 WIAQAAG
-544 APVFQAFEK
+544 APVFQPFEK
-553 QVRASELA
+553 QVRAVDLA

>member
-1 MMTLALIPVRNPF
+1 
-14 AGASM
+14 M
-19 RYLLTNLS
+19 RYLLTNLP
-27 LNLGEEKLDLARPL
+27 LALGEERLDLAKHL
-41 SQALGGKPHDYSDV
+41 GHALGGRPEDYRSV

-67 GAIRFLVALSFETQ
+67 GAIRFLAALSFDTD
-81 RDFADMELSPGL
+81 RDLSGVELPVGAKLAEAPPPSPYAV
-93 KLEPAPP
+93 EPAPRRP
-100 LSPYLVAP
+100 
-108 APRKSRVVIV
+108 RVVIV

-128 LRLLDYGIEPII
+128 LRLLDYGIAPVV

-145 AMSERVQCINEL
+145 AMSERVQAVGAL
-157 WQHGKLNPEANSQ
+157 WKEGRFSPEANAQ

-191 ATRYVLETFVNY
+191 ATRYVIDTFVRF
-203 GANPRILYLAKPH
+203 GAHPRIAFLAKPH

-222 RKCSVLIRKAAETR
+222 RKCAVLMRRHAEARGAA
-236 GVRYRWKSK
+236 YRWKSP
-245 LTDIHFENGN
+245 LADLRVDGEGR
-255 VKAAVLQDGEEIP
+255 VRAAVLASGEELP
-268 CDAIVLAPGHSARD
+268 CDAVVLAPGHSARD

-288 RHAVAMRQK
+288 RHGVAMRQK

-303 RVEHPQ
+303 RIEHPQ
-309 DFIDRNQYGPS
+309 DLIDRAQYGPS
-320 KGHSSLPPADYK
+320 KGHPSLPPADYK
-332 LVCNLGLNR
+332 LVCNFGLNR

-368 MSNEKRDSGFANSG
+368 MSNEARNSGYANSG
-382 LVAKVT
+382 IVAKVNT
-388 TADFGSDHLLGGMYF
+388 SDFGSEHLLAGMYF
-403 QRTWEQKAFKAA
+403 QRTWEQKAFRAA
-415 GETYGAPATSV
+415 NETYGAPATSV
-426 VDFMRMKGSGKLPR
+426 FDFLKGKASGSLPR
-440 TSFRPFAVPSDI
+440 SSFRPFAVPSDI
-452 RLCLPE
+452 RTCLPD
-458 FVQEQLRGALPVFDK
+458 FIQEQLRGALPVFDRK
-473 KIHGFASSEALLIAI
+473 LHGFTSREALLLAI

-501 EDGQSVSHQG
+501 EDGQSVSHPG